1 VPTWIDA
8 VASRSGPLHTAAT
21 QFAVVHGLES
31 DPPRGVGGLCT
42 LSKLI
47 SDARADFDHS
57 TDVDQSETEEHQ
69 FVAGAGAY
77 LGLLLLDHLPHGS
90 HVAHSGEHR
99 LRLSTHGFFDPFAAV
114 ADALNALDAA
124 RTLLAA
130 IQRAEAEAAGSGPT
144 ARVVCA
150 LRARLALTTSP
161 RVRVLDHF
169 DERMW
174 LDVDGTRVE
183 LDLARVI
190 SSTRG
195 ESDALLMHAVERLCA
210 SLVHEAGPLLTW
222 EGAAP
227 LLFPRLLG
235 QAFVDGL
242 PDARD
247 LYLRPLAPGSDVWRA
262 LVLRFKDRARF
273 VRRAEVEAWADTNVI
288 DLVRRDVRTDART
301 ERCALQNLAQASG
314 GARFLEHT
322 TEHGPLVVAQSRDG
336 LDAARLLLPSL
347 YDVLAPALG
356 PRFVVATPH
365 RDTLLACP
373 VSPQPLVAEL
383 RARTDAAV
391 RGAPHA
397 ISQRLWLVRGPGQF
411 ERYA

>member
-21 QFAVVHGLES
+21 QFAVIHGLET
-31 DPPRGVGGLCT
+31 DPPRGVGGLCA
-42 LSKLI
+42 LSRLI
-47 SDARADFDHS
+47 SDARADLDHS
-57 TDVDQSETEEHQ
+57 DAEDSESEERE

-77 LGLLLLDHLPHGS
+77 LGLLLLDHLPSGA

-99 LRLSTHGFFDPFAAV
+99 LRLSAHGFFDPFAAV
-114 ADALNALDAA
+114 ASALNAHDAPRA
-124 RTLLAA
+124 LLEA

-144 ARVVCA
+144 ARVA
-150 LRARLALTTSP
+150 ATLRARLSEQP
-161 RVRVLDHF
+161 HVSVLDHF

-190 SSTRG
+190 SSTQG
-195 ESDALLMHAVERLCA
+195 ESDALLGHAVDRLCS
-210 SLVHEAGPLLTW
+210 SLLHEASPLLSW
-222 EGAAP
+222 EAARP

-235 QAFVDGL
+235 KAFVDSL

-247 LYLRPLAPGSDVWRA
+247 LHLRPMAPDVWQA

-273 VRRAEVEAWADTNVI
+273 VRRAEVETWSAES
-288 DLVRRDVRTDART
+288 R
-301 ERCALQNLAQASG
+301 ERVLPDQHALTNLAHSSNT
-314 GARFLEHT
+314 ARFLQHDT
-322 TEHGPLVVAQSRDG
+322 QQGPIVVAESRDG
-336 LDAARLLLPSL
+336 LDAARLLLPGL
-347 YDVLAPALG
+347 YAVLAPALG
-356 PRFVVATPH
+356 ARFIVATPH
-365 RDTLLACP
+365 RDTLLACAVTP
-373 VSPQPLVAEL
+373 APLIAEL

-397 ISQRLWLVRGPGQF
+397 ISQQLWLVKGPGQI
-411 ERYA
+411 ESYSQA

>member
-1 VPTWIDA
+1 MPTWIDA
-8 VASRSGPLHTAAT
+8 VASRSGPLHTAAS
-21 QFAVVHGLES
+21 QFAVIYGLET
-31 DPPRGVGGLCT
+31 DPPRGVGGLCA

-47 SDARADFDHS
+47 LDARADFDH
-57 TDVDQSETEEHQ
+57 TGARAEDRESEERE

-77 LGLLLLDHLPHGS
+77 LGLLLLDHLPNGA

-99 LRLSTHGFFDPFAAV
+99 LRLSAHGFFDPFAAV
-114 ADALNALDAA
+114 ASALNANDARRA
-124 RTLLAA
+124 LLLS

-144 ARVVCA
+144 SRVAAA
-150 LRARLALTTSP
+150 LRARLSDQP
-161 RVRVLDHF
+161 HVKVLDHF

-190 SSTRG
+190 STTQG
-195 ESDALLMHAVERLCA
+195 ESDALLGHAVNRLCA
-210 SLVHEAGPLLTW
+210 SLVREASPLLTW
-222 EGAAP
+222 EAARP

-235 QAFVDGL
+235 KAFVDSL

-247 LYLRPLAPGSDVWRA
+247 LHLTRLAPDVWQA

-273 VRRAEVEAWADTNVI
+273 VRRAEVETWSPA
-288 DLVRRDVRTDART
+288 
-301 ERCALQNLAQASG
+301 ERERLLPEQRALANLAEASAS
-314 GARFLEHT
+314 ARFLEHAT
-322 TEHGPLVVAQSRDG
+322 QHGPIVVAESRDG
-336 LDAARLLLPSL
+336 LDAARLLLPGL
-347 YDVLAPALG
+347 YEVLAPALG
-356 PRFVVATPH
+356 RRFIVATPH

-373 VSPQPLVAEL
+373 VAPEPLVAEL

-397 ISQRLWLVRGPGQF
+397 ISQRLWLVKGPGQV
-411 ERYA
+411 ERYSQA